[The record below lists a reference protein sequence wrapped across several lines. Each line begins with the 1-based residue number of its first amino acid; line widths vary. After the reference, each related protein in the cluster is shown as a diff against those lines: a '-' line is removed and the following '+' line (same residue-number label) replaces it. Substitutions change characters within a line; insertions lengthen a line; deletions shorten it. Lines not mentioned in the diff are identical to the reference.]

1 MKATGIVRRIDE
13 LGRVVIPKEIRRTLR
28 IRESD
33 PLEIFTDRD
42 GGIIL
47 KKYSPIGELS
57 ENAQELAHSLNQAFG
72 LPAAVCDKDTYVAG
86 AGFGKRDISGKGI
99 SEEIERAIAQRLR
112 IVTLEPGEERFPLL
126 SEHDAAFVCSA
137 RVVVPIL
144 SQGDAIGAVSLFSQ
158 KPDVGVDPAAVKA
171 CETVA
176 SFLGKQMDQ

>member
-33 PLEIFTDRD
+33 PLEIFTDKD

-57 ENAQELAHSLNQAFG
+57 ENAQELAHSLSLAFS
-72 LPAAVCDKDTYVAG
+72 LPSAICDKDTYVAG
-86 AGFGKRDISGKGI
+86 AGFGKRDISGRGI
-99 SEEIERAIAQRLR
+99 SDELERAIAQRNRL
-112 IVTLEPGEERFPLL
+112 IALEPGEERYPLL
-126 SEHDAAFVCSA
+126 NEPDAAFVCSG
-137 RVVVPIL
+137 RVVIPIL
-144 SQGDAIGAVSLFSQ
+144 SQGDAIGAVCIFSQ
-158 KPDVGVDPAAVKA
+158 KPDVAIDRAAVKA

-176 SFLGKQMDQ
+176 SFLGRQMDQ

>member
-33 PLEIFTDRD
+33 PLEIFTDKD

-57 ENAQELAHSLNQAFG
+57 ENAQELATSLSTAFC
-72 LPAAVCDKDTYVAG
+72 LPCAICDKDAYVAG
-86 AGFGKRDISGKGI
+86 AGLGKRDIAGKAV
-99 SEEIERAIAQRLR
+99 SDEIERAIAQRSR
-112 IVTLEPGEERFPLL
+112 IVSLEPGEERYLLL
-126 SEHDAAFVCSA
+126 SEPDAAFVCSA

-144 SQGDAIGAVSLFSQ
+144 SQGDAIGAVSVFSQ

-176 SFLGKQMDQ
+176 CFLGRQMDQ